1 MADEPQPESVPPAA
15 AVPEDDDDE
24 EEEEEDEEDEEDE
37 EEEDEDDE
45 EEEAEEEEHDE
56 ETDALLERAQVVIS
70 RVLEQEADPNPRL
83 IHTLATICEDQ
94 EARYRICP
102 LPLLLPG

>member
-1 MADEPQPESVPPAA
+1 
-15 AVPEDDDDE
+15 VPEDDDDE
-24 EEEEEDEEDEEDE
+24 EEEEEEEEEDEEDE
-37 EEEDEDDE
+37 EEDDE
-45 EEEAEEEEHDE
+45 EEEAEEEHDE

-94 EARYRICP
+94 EARYAP
-102 LPLLLPG
+102 LPSPLSLPLYNSRSIG